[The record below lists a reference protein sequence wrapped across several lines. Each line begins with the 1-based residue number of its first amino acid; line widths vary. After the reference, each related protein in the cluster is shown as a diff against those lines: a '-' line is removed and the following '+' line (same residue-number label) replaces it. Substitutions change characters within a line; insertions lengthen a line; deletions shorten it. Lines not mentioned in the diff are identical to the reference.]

1 MKLHELLKLAND
13 AELTSPKLE
22 EVKPISNLS
31 TKKSVINKTFDAVQG
46 LKNKFKFNMPM
57 FGGETKIR
65 ANVDWPLKQ
74 TDLTANFIK
83 KINDNWTFD
92 ANASYQPFLKNKPSS
107 IFAKFTGRF

>member
-13 AELTSPKLE
+13 AEFTSPKLE

-31 TKKSVINKTFDAVQG
+31 TKKSIIDKTFDSLQG
-46 LKNKFKFNMPM
+46 LKDKFKFNIPM

-65 ANVDWPLKQ
+65 ADVDWPLKQ

-83 KINDNWTFD
+83 QLNNNWTFD
-92 ANASYQPFLKNKPSS
+92 ANASYQPFSKNKTGS
-107 IFAKFTGRF
+107 IFAKFTGKF